1 MWSIPNFIPLPPSE
15 IYKMW
20 QVLKKLD
27 FESTHGA
34 FVGTEVR
41 DQNVKGRV
49 LESMKI
55 QTRSE
60 GHSEHEILNEQWP

>member
-60 GHSEHEILNEQWP
+60 GYSEHEILNEQWP